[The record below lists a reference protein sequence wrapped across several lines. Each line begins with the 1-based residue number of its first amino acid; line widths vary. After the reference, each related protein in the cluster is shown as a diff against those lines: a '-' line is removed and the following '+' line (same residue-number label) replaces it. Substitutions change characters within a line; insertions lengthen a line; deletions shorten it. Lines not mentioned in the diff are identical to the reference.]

1 MLGAVAVS
9 AAVLLPTAPAA
20 AVSAPCGPLTVPE
33 RVADHV
39 IPSLDQLACAD
50 LRGIDFGQEDL
61 EGADLHG
68 SNLQGVSLVQANLT
82 NANLA
87 GADLAGASL
96 SQADLVGANLRGANL
111 RHARLIQ
118 ADLTRADLRD
128 ADLRDA
134 ELIQATMYRTDTRD
148 ADLRGAT
155 LIQVDTNPPETTEAV
170 PTPTLTPTPTP
181 EPTPES
187 VRADPGEQTSA
198 EEAVPVATG
207 PQLAW
212 VAFWPACALV
222 LLWWRIRFG
231 FLLRHRDTTRP
242 RAGDLVAAG
251 SGVVLVVAGLYLT
264 VVGVGRGFAH
274 LVSTEFIQLWDWA
287 IDPGP
292 LGWLATEPQWQLF
305 SAAAAFV
312 LGGFARLLGR
322 RRPKRTPVR
331 AIGQVSAG
339 EPSPAAWGPAFSRPV
354 RDVARFVL
362 LAAVLDFLA
371 VIAILIFGEL
381 PTTGPWQ
388 GGTVIAHL
396 VFVAVLMIVA
406 FRFASHADY
415 GEKLHTLTG
424 VVLVGGVRE
433 PFVWLSGKT
442 TDDDPVS
449 TALPWEAL
457 EQVHLIRV
465 LGTAQDTA
473 AMFTVRLPGSKRAS
487 EHPTELSVTPEQVD
501 ALRAMVPPEMITEHT
516 RVPSSN

>member
-1 MLGAVAVS
+1 MSFLRNVLGAVAVS

-87 GADLAGASL
+87 GANLADAVL
-96 SQADLVGANLRGANL
+96 SQADLIGANLRGANL
-111 RHARLIQ
+111 RAARIVQ
-118 ADLTRADLRD
+118 ADLTRADLRG

-134 ELIQATMYRTDTRD
+134 MLIQATLYGADTRD
-148 ADLRGAT
+148 ADLRGAN
-155 LIQVDTNPPETTEAV
+155 LIQANTDPPEPTAV
-170 PTPTLTPTPTP
+170 VPTLTPTPEAART
-181 EPTPES
+181 EP
-187 VRADPGEQTSA
+187 V
-198 EEAVPVATG
+198 EEAAAEAEDPVPVATG

-231 FLLRHRDTTRP
+231 FLLRHRDTTRL

-251 SGVVLVVAGLYLT
+251 SGLVLVVAGLYLT

-274 LVSTEFIQLWDWA
+274 VVSTEFIQLWDWA

-312 LGGFARLLGR
+312 LGGLVRLLGR